1 MKKISRGRQVLD
13 LMLSICKLHAI
24 GMFVKISEL
33 QVQHLN

>member
-1 MKKISRGRQVLD
+1 MKSFSRGRQVLD

-24 GMFVKISEL
+24 GIVSKTSEL